1 MSNLKT
7 YLTNWKVLAPVLG
20 GALIIG
26 AVIYNADTDA
36 ESSQNTT
43 PAGETTAEAQNENV
57 EAEVEAATL
66 EENTTVPASDNTEK

>member
-1 MSNLKT
+1 MSNFKT
-7 YLTNWKVLAPVLG
+7 YLTNWKILVPVLG

-26 AVIYNADTDA
+26 AVIYNADT

-43 PAGETTAEAQNENV
+43 PAGETTAEAQKENV

-66 EENTTVPASDNTEK
+66 EENTTVPAGDNTVK